1 MAKIKMPKGTPTIDM
16 TPMVDLAFLLVT
28 FFMLAANFRSNEP
41 VDVNIPSSI
50 GDEEVPEKTL
60 ILVTVDKGG
69 RLFFNVTGDST
80 VRKSVFSQMVKKYN
94 AKVDNSHL
102 EEYLKIT
109 SIGCSMAEL
118 PAYLSTDGEGRKKFQ
133 TLGIPADSTNN
144 QLKDWIYFADIAMR
158 EYGKTAFLKAKDEA
172 KPNEVVNPK
181 DFLPKYVLKVEGQAE
196 YVRAKMAIETFRDLN
211 LNNLHFVTSLENKQ

>member
-80 VRKSVFSQMVKKYN
+80 VRRSVISQMATKYKAPLN
-94 AKVDNSHL
+94 NDNL
-102 EEYLKIT
+102 KEYLKIT

-118 PAYLSTDGEGRKKFQ
+118 PA
-133 TLGIPADSTNN
+133 DSTNN
-144 QLKDWIYFADIAMR
+144 QLKDWINYANLAMLQ
-158 EYGKTAFLKAKDEA
+158 YGKDAYLKAKDEA
-172 KPNEVVNPK
+172 KPNEVVKPEDFKPK
-181 DFLPKYVLKVEGQAE
+181 FVLKVEGQAE